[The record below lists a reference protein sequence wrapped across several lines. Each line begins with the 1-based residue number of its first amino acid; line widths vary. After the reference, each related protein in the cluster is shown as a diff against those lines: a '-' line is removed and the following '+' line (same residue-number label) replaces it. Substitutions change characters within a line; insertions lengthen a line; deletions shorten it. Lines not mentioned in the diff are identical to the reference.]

1 MSFYDSHSTGNT
13 TLDFINTNDFNS
25 NLPQQQQQPFYDGS
39 NNFNSFN
46 NDSNFNMNGSNNS
59 QMFLPSGMM
68 SSSSGIISGGS
79 HQHGSSNNMM
89 MSGGF
94 GSSGVSSGQTG
105 FEDEPP
111 LLEELGINFDQILA
125 KTRQVLHPLRP
136 ADQHIMDDTDL
147 AGPLIFVVL
156 FGCFLLLSGK
166 IHFGSIYGVAVLG
179 CLAMY
184 SILNLM
190 SENGASLACIIS
202 VLGYCLLPMVILS
215 SVSVILS
222 LQGIIGLILTIATVI
237 WCSFSASSIFTAA
250 LTLKEQFLL
259 VIYPCL
265 LLYGL
270 FALMTVF

>member
-89 MSGGF
+89 SGGF

-111 LLEELGINFDQILA
+111 LLEGEYLFF
-125 KTRQVLHPLRP
+125 TSHSMST
-136 ADQHIMDDTDL
+136 HIY
-147 AGPLIFVVL
+147 
-156 FGCFLLLSGK
+156 
-166 IHFGSIYGVAVLG
+166 IY
-179 CLAMY
+179 
-184 SILNLM
+184 
-190 SENGASLACIIS
+190 
-202 VLGYCLLPMVILS
+202 
-215 SVSVILS
+215 
-222 LQGIIGLILTIATVI
+222 
-237 WCSFSASSIFTAA
+237 
-250 LTLKEQFLL
+250 
-259 VIYPCL
+259 IYI
-265 LLYGL
+265 
-270 FALMTVF
+270 